1 MGSVVVVH
9 GLSCPEACGIF
20 LDHGQTWVSWIG
32 RQTLTHWTTNEVQAS
47 FIDYKSFHITL
58 CHNLSKT
65 LHRTQNNSQ
74 SSHDGFQAPTM
85 ELPTLLLRH
94 LPQLCPYLPHGLAVL
109 QTGQATPILSHCT
122 FFSLPGK
129 LFSCISAW
137 LAPQPPQVFALRSP
151 TFSRTSLTTLHKA
164 AMQYSPEHCLLPF

>member
-1 MGSVVVVH
+1 MESSWTMVKPESPELAGRLSLT
-9 GLSCPEACGIF
+9 GLPRKSKLAF
-20 LDHGQTWVSWIG
+20 LI
-32 RQTLTHWTTNEVQAS
+32 TNH
-47 FIDYKSFHITL
+47 FTL

-74 SSHDGFQAPTM
+74 SSHDGFQAPTL

-109 QTGQATPILSHCT
+109 QTGQATSILSHCT
-122 FFSLPGK
+122 FFSLPGFSLPGK

-137 LAPQPPQVFALRSP
+137 LAPQPPQFFALRSP

-164 AMQYSPEHCLLPF
+164 AMQHSPEHCLLPF